1 MGLEIV
7 VKILERPEE
16 FEEAVEVQKR
26 AWGMDDYRD
35 AAPAHLLRAL
45 SANGGLVL
53 GAFVGDR
60 MVGVSYGW
68 VVSTGSDSFFYS
80 HATGVSEG
88 EKYRGVGFRL
98 KLAQREWALSRGLRL
113 AKWTFDPLQ
122 SLNSYFN
129 LAKLGVIARE
139 YYVNYYGEMRDSIN
153 VGLGSDRVKAE
164 WYLDSRRV
172 EERLASGR
180 KAPSAEELEDMGA
193 HVALRP
199 GGGLH
204 PSEPAIDPGAGVVL
218 VGLPGSVS
226 RVREESLEA
235 AVRWRIATRKVYE
248 FYMSRGYLLVD
259 NVVGEDGYRYNV
271 LWRASLD
278 EVLSGSNPWD

>member
-1 MGLEIV
+1 MEISVKVLE
-7 VKILERPEE
+7 KPEE
-16 FEEAVEVQKR
+16 FEEAVEVQRR

-53 GAFVGDR
+53 GAFVGGR

-68 VVSTGSDSFFYS
+68 VVSVGGDRFFYS

-88 EKYRGVGFRL
+88 DKYKGVGFRL
-98 KLAQREWALSRGLRL
+98 KLAQREWALSQGISL

-172 EERLASGR
+172 RERLSSR
-180 KAPSAEELEDMGA
+180 REAPAAEELEEMGA

-199 GGGLH
+199 RNQLY
-204 PSEPAIDPGAGVVL
+204 PSNPVIEPGAEVVL
-218 VGLPGSVS
+218 VGLPRSIS
-226 RVREESLEA
+226 RVREESPEA
-235 AVRWRIATRKVYE
+235 AAKWRVATRKVYG
-248 FYMSRGYLLVD
+248 FYMSRGYVLVD
-259 NVVGEDGYRYNV
+259 NVEGGGGYRYNV
-271 LWRASLD
+271 LWKASLD
-278 EVLSGSNPWD
+278 RILSGSNPWD